1 MLAQNIWGQCQAAAV
16 RFVLVCQVL
25 FLGVEWAEE
34 TSKWKEKVF
43 FWRDLS
49 MDRTTILDGQQY
61 NCTFV
66 YKYFSVIR
74 FPNSQ

>member
-43 FWRDLS
+43 FWRDHFRWSAIQLY
-49 MDRTTILDGQQY
+49 ICIQV
-61 NCTFV
+61 F
-66 YKYFSVIR
+66 FSY
-74 FPNSQ
+74 